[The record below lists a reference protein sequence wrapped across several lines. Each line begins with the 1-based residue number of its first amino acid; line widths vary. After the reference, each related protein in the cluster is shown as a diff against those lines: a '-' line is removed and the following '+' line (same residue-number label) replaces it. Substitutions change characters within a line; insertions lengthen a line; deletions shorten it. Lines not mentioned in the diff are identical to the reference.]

1 MVSIMK
7 YEVKW
12 GQEQNTANG
21 IYDIKGVLKEL
32 EECCYGEC
40 SAWEEEM
47 WRDIHI
53 GDWLEEI
60 VRLEVGQTV
69 YVPYQ
74 GEGLMPEVLM
84 ITAVKGE

>member
-1 MVSIMK
+1 MVNIMK

-47 WRDIHI
+47 WNSVRI

>member
-1 MVSIMK
+1 MK

-47 WRDIHI
+47 WNSVRI

>member
-1 MVSIMK
+1 MK
-7 YEVKW
+7 YKVQW

-40 SAWEEEM
+40 SAWEEAM
-47 WRDIHI
+47 WDNIHV
-53 GDWLEEI
+53 GDWLVQV
-60 VRLEVGQTV
+60 VRLEVEQTV

-74 GEGLMPEVLM
+74 GAGMMPEVLM

>member
-1 MVSIMK
+1 MK
-7 YEVKW
+7 YKVQW
-12 GQEQNTANG
+12 GQEQNDGNG

-32 EECCYGEC
+32 EFCCYGEC
-40 SAWEEEM
+40 VEWEEKM
-47 WRDIHI
+47 WDIVRI
-53 GDWLEEI
+53 GDWLEQV

>member
-1 MVSIMK
+1 MK
-7 YEVKW
+7 YKVQW

-47 WRDIHI
+47 WSHIHI
-53 GDWLEEI
+53 GDWLEQV
-60 VRLEVGQTV
+60 VRLEAGQTV

-74 GEGLMPEVLM
+74 GDGLMPEVLM

>member
-1 MVSIMK
+1 MK

-47 WRDIHI
+47 WNSVRI

-60 VRLEVGQTV
+60 VRLEVGQAV